1 MDRTKFTALKEKVDR
16 EFGTTSKVADKSA
29 QEKKRLRILQFA
41 LEGLAGDWAQSAE
54 DLAVRAIFCE
64 TSRWF
69 FLKDDQDTS
78 ERVLLKDIFWAE
90 EFVNDLEAAR
100 KGRPEKYRNSNK
112 LVPVPLG
119 HLNDAANRPCPGGE
133 HTAQLVCHA
142 HEEDFDEGF
151 GVHFHFKK
159 YLLCFECQTIT
170 PCDEKRCRG
179 CLEVR
184 IP

>member
-69 FLKDDQDTS
+69 FLKGDQDTS
-78 ERVLLKDIFWAE
+78 ERVLLKDIF
-90 EFVNDLEAAR
+90 
-100 KGRPEKYRNSNK
+100 
-112 LVPVPLG
+112 
-119 HLNDAANRPCPGGE
+119 
-133 HTAQLVCHA
+133 
-142 HEEDFDEGF
+142 
-151 GVHFHFKK
+151 
-159 YLLCFECQTIT
+159 YLSS
-170 PCDEKRCRG
+170 
-179 CLEVR
+179 
-184 IP
+184 